1 VQRFG
6 PIFPYRIS
14 FSMLLTRQ
22 YNFHCEQR
30 RRRVSRRSALIVVVV
45 RVKVRRVQLVIDPM
59 RKRMFESY
67 GQHLAAEIHH
77 QQLILLSTSLY
88 RAMPWILGAGIAAR
102 FRQRHDQD
110 MNLLQLC

>member
-1 VQRFG
+1 
-6 PIFPYRIS
+6 
-14 FSMLLTRQ
+14 MLLTRQ

-45 RVKVRRVQLVIDPM
+45 RVEVRQVQLVIDQM
-59 RKRMFESY
+59 RERMLERP
-67 GQHLAAEIHH
+67 GQQLAAQIHH
-77 QQLILLSTSLY
+77 QQLHPAVPSLY